1 MASNDDY
8 DGDQPF
14 QQKTISRK
22 RVSTPDNNFG
32 INKDIASPYSS
43 QLKRSRYGDES
54 ARRSIAELS
63 IPNVPSR
70 LAGRLGTS
78 VSRNSF

>member
-1 MASNDDY
+1 MAPNDDY
-8 DGDQPF
+8 DGDQAI

-63 IPNVPSR
+63 SPNVHSR

-78 VSRNSF
+78 VSRKSF

>member
-22 RVSTPDNNFG
+22 RVSPPDNNCG
-32 INKDIASPYSS
+32 VNTDIASPYST

-63 IPNVPSR
+63 SSNVHSR

-78 VSRNSF
+78 VSRKSF